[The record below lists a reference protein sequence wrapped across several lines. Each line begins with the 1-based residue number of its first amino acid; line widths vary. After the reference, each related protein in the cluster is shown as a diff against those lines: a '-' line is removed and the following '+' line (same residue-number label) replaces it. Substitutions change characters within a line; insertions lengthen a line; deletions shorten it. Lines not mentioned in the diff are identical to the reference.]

1 MHEFIKM
8 KTKLRANDMMC
19 QGIYG
24 NVQME
29 NRGLMILKIV
39 PTKEKIV
46 LKE

>member
-8 KTKLRANDMMC
+8 KTKLHDNDMMC
-19 QGIYG
+19 QGRYG

-29 NRGLMILKIV
+29 NVEKIV
-39 PTKEKIV
+39 PTKETVV

>member
-8 KTKLRANDMMC
+8 KTKLRDNDMMC
-19 QGIYG
+19 QGRYG
-24 NVQME
+24 NAQME

-39 PTKEKIV
+39 PTKEKVV